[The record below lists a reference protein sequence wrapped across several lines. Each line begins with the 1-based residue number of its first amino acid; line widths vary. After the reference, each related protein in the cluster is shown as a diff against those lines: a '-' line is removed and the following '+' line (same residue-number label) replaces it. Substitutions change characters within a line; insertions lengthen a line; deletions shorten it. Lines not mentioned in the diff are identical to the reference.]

1 MDRNVHDDAFADL
14 QRDLVGLLPRLRR
27 FARGLTGTADQA
39 DDLVQ
44 EACEKALRNAEK
56 WRPGTA
62 LDSWMYRIF
71 QNCWRD
77 QLRSDHR
84 RYMLP
89 APLDVVGPAGD
100 AVADADARLTLQAV
114 ANGLRHLNDN
124 QRTVVLLVCVEGRS
138 YTEAADILGWPMG
151 TVMSRLARA
160 RVALHDFVESGGCS
174 GPARGNV
181 GRHTH
186 A

>member
-1 MDRNVHDDAFADL
+1 MSNDGFTDL

-44 EACEKALRNAEK
+44 EACEKALRNADK
-56 WRPGTA
+56 WQPGTA
-62 LDSWMYRIF
+62 LDSWMYRII

-77 QLRSDHR
+77 QLRSGHR
-84 RYMLP
+84 RFL
-89 APLDVVGPAGD
+89 AAGPVDIAGPTGD
-100 AVADADARLTLQAV
+100 AVAETDARLTLEAV
-114 ANGLRHLNDN
+114 GDGLQRLDEN
-124 QRTVVLLVCVEGRS
+124 QRVVILLVCVEGRS
-138 YTEAADILGWPMG
+138 YAEAAEILGWPIG

-160 RVALHDFVESGGCS
+160 RLALHEFVEQGLEPRPRRRRAGGY
-174 GPARGNV
+174 A
-181 GRHTH
+181 H